1 MRLVAWGGD
10 ERMKGLVQAAERAG
24 WEAVHVGIKS
34 ADDPGEADAVAL
46 PWPHSFKDGK
56 LTGTAINQEDVI
68 GAIKPCKVLLAGSGA
83 EGEVLKKA
91 ERLVRPGED
100 EAFLRFN
107 AQLTAEGAL
116 LSILRRRQGALLG
129 KMALITGYG
138 RIGQEMA
145 ARLCAMGMFVVVC
158 ARNEGQMRMA
168 HSAGAH
174 PVPLAEMAA
183 VCEKAD
189 VIVNTVPAR
198 VFSKATLE
206 RIRLN
211 TPIIELASAPYG
223 LDLDEAV
230 RIGLEVVVESGLPGR
245 YAPMDAG
252 AALFACIERAV
263 KEEKK

>member
-24 WEAVHVGIKS
+24 WEAVHIETKS
-34 ADDPGEADAVAL
+34 PDVPEKADVIAL
-46 PWPHSFKDGK
+46 PWPHSFKEGK
-56 LTGTAINQEDVI
+56 LTGTAIEQADVVKAV
-68 GAIKPCKVLLAGSGA
+68 GPCRAMLVGSGA
-83 EGEVLKKA
+83 DEALFQKA
-91 ERLVRPGED
+91 ERIVRPGED
-100 EAFLRFN
+100 EEFLRFN
-107 AQLTAEGAL
+107 AKLTAEGAL
-116 LSILRRRQGALLG
+116 LSILRRRHGALLG

-168 HSAGAH
+168 HSVGAH
-174 PVPLAEMAA
+174 PVPLAEMAS
-183 VCEKAD
+183 VCAQAD

-198 VFSKATLE
+198 VFSKAMLE
-206 RIRLN
+206 TVRLS
-211 TPIIELASAPYG
+211 TPMIELASAPYG

-230 RIGLEVVVESGLPGR
+230 RIGLEVAVESGLPGR

-252 AALFACIERAV
+252 AALFACLERAV